1 MFDVSLT
8 ELMVIGV
15 VALIVIGPER
25 LPKVARTVG
34 HLLGRAQRYV
44 NDVKSDIQ
52 REIELDELRK
62 FKSEMETAA
71 QGVQKSLHETQ
82 ASLEEPVQQLRA
94 ELDEAAREVNGQPAA
109 QAPAADASEALP
121 APTPAAGSPAA
132 GSPAAGSPAA
142 GSPAAGSPAAQ
153 PATEPARTIA
163 PPAQNPNLALDL
175 GPEPAQATAPAA
187 GGQRTRARRQAR
199 HAPERQRDPG
209 RLPTRR
215 RPAGK
220 LHLPSDRAA
229 LRLLRAAAAIVAV
242 FIVLFIYPGASPI
255 YDALAQPML
264 ASLPQGTRMI
274 ATGVIT
280 PFMVPVKVTMMAAFI
295 IALPVVLYQ
304 AWAFVAPGLYR
315 HESGWRCH

>member
-142 GSPAAGSPAAQ
+142 Q

-163 PPAQNPNLALDL
+163 PPAQNPNLAL
-175 GPEPAQATAPAA
+175 TSAPSRHRPQRRHA

-199 HAPERQRDPG
+199 HAPG
-209 RLPTRR
+209 TPT
-215 RPAGK
+215 
-220 LHLPSDRAA
+220 
-229 LRLLRAAAAIVAV
+229 
-242 FIVLFIYPGASPI
+242 
-255 YDALAQPML
+255 
-264 ASLPQGTRMI
+264 
-274 ATGVIT
+274 
-280 PFMVPVKVTMMAAFI
+280 
-295 IALPVVLYQ
+295 
-304 AWAFVAPGLYR
+304 
-315 HESGWRCH
+315 

>member
-142 GSPAAGSPAAQ
+142 Q

-175 GPEPAQATAPAA
+175 GPEPAQATAPATPA
-187 GGQRTRARRQAR
+187 ASEPAPAAKPATP
-199 HAPERQRDPG
+199 PERQRDPG

-315 HESGWRCH
+315 HESGWRCR

>member
-175 GPEPAQATAPAA
+175 GPEPAQATAPATPA
-187 GGQRTRARRQAR
+187 ASEP
-199 HAPERQRDPG
+199 APAAKPATPPG
-209 RLPTRR
+209 TPT
-215 RPAGK
+215 
-220 LHLPSDRAA
+220 
-229 LRLLRAAAAIVAV
+229 
-242 FIVLFIYPGASPI
+242 
-255 YDALAQPML
+255 
-264 ASLPQGTRMI
+264 
-274 ATGVIT
+274 
-280 PFMVPVKVTMMAAFI
+280 
-295 IALPVVLYQ
+295 
-304 AWAFVAPGLYR
+304 
-315 HESGWRCH
+315 

>member
-1 MFDVSLT
+1 M
-8 ELMVIGV
+8 
-15 VALIVIGPER
+15 
-25 LPKVARTVG
+25 
-34 HLLGRAQRYV
+34 
-44 NDVKSDIQ
+44 KSDIQ

-109 QAPAADASEALP
+109 QRPPPTRPRRCPRRRLP
-121 APTPAAGSPAA
+121 QVRLPQVRLPQDRLPQDRL
-132 GSPAAGSPAA
+132 P
-142 GSPAAGSPAAQ
+142 Q

-175 GPEPAQATAPAA
+175 GPEPAQATAPATPA
-187 GGQRTRARRQAR
+187 ASEPAPAAKPATPRNANVTQDASQQEDGQQ
-199 HAPERQRDPG
+199 ESFIS
-209 RLPTRR
+209 
-215 RPAGK
+215 
-220 LHLPSDRAA
+220 HLIELRS
-229 LRLLRAAAAIVAV
+229 RLLRAAAAIVAV

>member
-142 GSPAAGSPAAQ
+142 Q

-175 GPEPAQATAPAA
+175 GPEPAQATAP
-187 GGQRTRARRQAR
+187 
-199 HAPERQRDPG
+199 P
-209 RLPTRR
+209 RR
-215 RPAGK
+215 RPANPRPPPSPPRPRNANVTQDASQQEDGQQESFIS
-220 LHLPSDRAA
+220 HLIELRS
-229 LRLLRAAAAIVAV
+229 RLLRAAAAIVAV

-315 HESGWRCH
+315 HESGWRCR